1 MKSGAKRKEGKAIDK
16 RTANELLQKYPN
28 FIPLSVASKL
38 LGVSPRQL
46 SKLIASGREPFSLFG
61 ADIGT
66 SQHYV
71 RVYTGRLIAYLNGEL
86 PMD

>member
-1 MKSGAKRKEGKAIDK
+1 MRSGAKRKEGKAIDK
-16 RTANELLQKYPN
+16 RTANELLKKYPS
-28 FIPLSVASKL
+28 FLPLPIAAKL

-46 SKLIASGREPFSLFG
+46 SKLIAQGRTPFNLFG

-86 PMD
+86 PME